1 MLKLINTFLFTV
13 LFFAATAQESITS
26 YVIKASADSAKAH
39 QLDQIMVGWSDGFIT
54 NYYTHT
60 TGNNDQIPV
69 INKYSFFE
77 AGSITKTFTAYI
89 LTKLLEERKISDST
103 PLVKY
108 LPDSVKSNTKLS
120 GILLRD
126 VLNHT
131 SGLPR
136 MPLYIPKDVKQPY
149 KDLGW
154 EHIFTNLKSL
164 TPQPKGKYEYSNLG
178 YALLGYVAEQ
188 ISGESYSTLLFH
200 QVFRPLGL
208 SDSIA
213 VKRYISGY
221 FSKNTPQDY
230 WQFKS
235 MGSAG
240 GLVANAREIMGYL
253 VDLSNPASKTELPFL
268 NRFLA
273 PTFTL
278 SPNMQI
284 AKGWHISKLANG
296 KEIYWHNGGTYG
308 FSTFAAFERGTRKAV
323 LVVVNRFNKNAVSD
337 GLGVEIMKKMMEK

>member
-1 MLKLINTFLFTV
+1 MLSLV
-13 LFFAATAQESITS
+13 LFAGNAQESITS
-26 YVIKASADSAKAH
+26 YIIKASADSAKSH

-60 TGNNDQIPV
+60 TTKDDNVPI

-89 LTKLLEERKISDST
+89 LTKLLEERKLNDSI

-108 LPDSVKSNTKLS
+108 LPDSVKNNPALS
-120 GILLRD
+120 GILVRD

-136 MPLYIPKDVKQPY
+136 MPLFIPKDFKQPY

-154 EHIFTNLKSL
+154 EPIFSQLKQL
-164 TPQPKGKYEYSNLG
+164 QVKPKGTYEYSNLG
-178 YALLGYVAEQ
+178 YALLGYVTEQ
-188 ISGESYSTLLFH
+188 MSGESYGTLLFRY
-200 QVFRPLGL
+200 VFRPLGL

-221 FSKNTPQDY
+221 FAKNTPQEY
-230 WQFKS
+230 WQFKA
-235 MGSAG
+235 MGAAG

-273 PTFTL
+273 PTH
-278 SPNMQI
+278 SIAPNMQI

-296 KEIYWHNGGTYG
+296 KEVYWHNGGTYG
-308 FSTFAAFERGTRKAV
+308 FSTFAAFERGSRKAV

-337 GLGVEIMKKMMEK
+337 GLGMEIMKKMMEAGSGAASTP